1 MARALSMTIART
13 HPTALAVHS
22 GNVTRTPRPEHA
34 GEKEWIRSSIDVCI
48 ACCSGT
54 AATGPNSNEPVFR
67 RRRLATNSASVCP
80 PSNSW
85 SKAMNASA
93 LPSGV
98 RLNQLSP
105 ETRRSAG
112 DRAPGSRPYAV
123 TWSPD
128 NSIVPKA
135 AERVME
141 ALDQRRQH
149 HSRFEGALTYPKR
162 GVVDT
167 WTRRGRDLDSLKFTY
182 LQPDLHKSNP

>member
-34 GEKEWIRSSIDVCI
+34 GEKEWIRLIDRRLYRVLLRHGCYRPELERAGVPPPEAGNQLRFCMSPEQLLVEGDERI
-48 ACCSGT
+48 RSPLRGKV
-54 AATGPNSNEPVFR
+54 EPVEPGDETVGR
-67 RRRLATNSASVCP
+67 GPCAGVQAVCRHLEP
-80 PSNSW
+80 
-85 SKAMNASA
+85 
-93 LPSGV
+93 G
-98 RLNQLSP
+98 QL
-105 ETRRSAG
+105 
-112 DRAPGSRPYAV
+112 DC
-123 TWSPD
+123 
-128 NSIVPKA
+128 PKA

-162 GVVDT
+162 GVVET